1 MEDRTALEEKVAHL
15 LRAVEDLSDVIAR
28 QEGEIETLNRRVAL
42 LMQREAQRDHDSG
55 EGVPLADQ
63 VPPHW

>member
-15 LRAVEDLSDVIAR
+15 LRTVEDLSDVIAR

-42 LMQREAQRDHDSG
+42 LMQREAQRDCDSG